1 MDRSTW
7 ISANVFQVGGDN
19 LTAPGDCSF
28 YAVRTDDDGLV
39 LIDCGVGGGHRALAS
54 NLSRMSHSIA
64 DVSSLILTH
73 CHIDH
78 VGGAH
83 IIVAE
88 SGCEVVAHEA
98 DSDAIEGRRPE
109 LTAADWYGVEYVPV
123 KIDRILAGP
132 VDKLVCG
139 GTELVAVH
147 TPGHTPG
154 SISVYLDDDDGR
166 VLFGQDIHGPFERSW
181 GSDIG
186 NWRRSME
193 KLLSLKA
200 DVLCEGHFGVMTGKK
215 AVGEFIEGY
224 LGRY

>member
-123 KIDRILAGP
+123 KIDRILAVPWISWSAGGP
-132 VDKLVCG
+132 SWLPCILPAIRPAASPCISTTMTAGFSSARTYTV
-139 GTELVAVH
+139 
-147 TPGHTPG
+147 PSRGHGARTSG
-154 SISVYLDDDDGR
+154 IGE
-166 VLFGQDIHGPFERSW
+166 GQWKSCSP
-181 GSDIG
+181 
-186 NWRRSME
+186 
-193 KLLSLKA
+193 
-200 DVLCEGHFGVMTGKK
+200 
-215 AVGEFIEGY
+215 
-224 LGRY
+224 